1 MVQDKME
8 KVKINEADMYAAG
21 GYKGK
26 EKIILVF
33 GLNEENFGLD
43 VQDIREIVRVP
54 PIITRVPNA
63 MGHIKG
69 VINLRGTIVPVL
81 DISLRIGGFSNEMS
95 TESRII
101 VVEFSDILFGILVDN
116 VREVNTIYEN
126 QIEQVS
132 DLESSMDQE
141 FMRGVAKMEDGRL
154 IVLLDLPALFQI
166 DALVED
172 VREEE

>member
-1 MVQDKME
+1 MVQDKIE

-21 GYKGK
+21 VYKGK

-33 GLNEENFGLD
+33 GLNDENFGLD

-81 DISLRIGGFSNEMS
+81 DISLRIGGSSNDMS
-95 TESRII
+95 SESRII

-116 VREVNTIYEN
+116 VREVNTIYED

-132 DLESSMDQE
+132 DLESTVDQE

-166 DALVED
+166 DALVGY

>member
-1 MVQDKME
+1 MNPTQE
-8 KVKINEADMYAAG
+8 KSKINEADMYAAG
-21 GYKGK
+21 AYKGK

-33 GLNEENFGLD
+33 GLNDENFGLD

-63 MGHIKG
+63 MMHIKG

-81 DISLRIGGFSNEMS
+81 DISMRIGGNSNEIS
-95 TESRII
+95 NESRII
-101 VVEFSDILFGILVDN
+101 VVEFSEILFGILVDN
-116 VREVNTIYEN
+116 VKEVNTIYED

-132 DLESSMDQE
+132 DFESSVDQD
-141 FMRGVAKMEDGRL
+141 FMRGVAKMDDGRL
-154 IVLLDLPALFQI
+154 IVLLDLPAVFQI

-172 VREEE
+172 VKEEE

>member
-1 MVQDKME
+1 MNLTQE
-8 KVKINEADMYAAG
+8 KAKINESDMYADGAH
-21 GYKGK
+21 KGK

-54 PIITRVPNA
+54 PTITRVPNA
-63 MGHIKG
+63 LSHIKG

-81 DISLRIGGFSNEMS
+81 DTSLRISATSNDV
-95 TESRII
+95 TVDSRII
-101 VVEFSDILFGILVDN
+101 VVEYSEILFGILVDN
-116 VREVNTIYEN
+116 VKEVNTIFES

-132 DLESSMDQE
+132 DMESSLDQE
-141 FMRGVAKMEDGRL
+141 FMRGVAKMDDGRL

-172 VREEE
+172 VKDKE

>member
-1 MVQDKME
+1 MVQDKIE
-8 KVKINEADMYAAG
+8 KAKINEADMYAAG
-21 GYKGK
+21 AYKGK

-33 GLNEENFGLD
+33 GLNDENFGLD

-63 MGHIKG
+63 LRHIKG

-81 DISLRIGGFSNEMS
+81 DISLRIGGSSNDMS
-95 TESRII
+95 SESRII
-101 VVEFSDILFGILVDN
+101 VVEFSEILFGILVDN
-116 VREVNTIYEN
+116 VKEVNTIYED

-132 DLESSMDQE
+132 DLESAVDQE

-166 DALVED
+166 DALVEYA
-172 VREEE
+172 REEE